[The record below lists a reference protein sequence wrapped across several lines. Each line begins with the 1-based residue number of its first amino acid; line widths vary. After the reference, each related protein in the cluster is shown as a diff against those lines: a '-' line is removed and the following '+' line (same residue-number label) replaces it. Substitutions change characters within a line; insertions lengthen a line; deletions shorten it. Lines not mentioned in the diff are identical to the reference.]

1 MEATINDVMFGQSS
15 PVSDLCSF
23 QSPGSSN
30 KRLGATAR
38 ETIFQLYDPSL
49 AIFPRRKHAAPSRS
63 TIEPRDSARENQID
77 PHSEHHIYT
86 KNTHTCPYIYVYISA
101 CIDWQTTESLSII
114 LIFPSLSLKLPRRY
128 CFGQSHYTIRT

>member
-30 KRLGATAR
+30 KRLDATAR

-49 AIFPRRKHAAPSRS
+49 AIFPQRKHAAPSRS

-86 KNTHTCPYIYVYISA
+86 KNTHTHAHIYMYI
-101 CIDWQTTESLSII
+101 
-114 LIFPSLSLKLPRRY
+114 
-128 CFGQSHYTIRT
+128 